1 MSMPKNFGLS
11 SRTTGVVI
19 TFFSLCVLSLLPRGV
34 AGAVLQLAFSPHNHN
49 KRVESNEAWGT
60 AKSHTGRSL
69 VQVPRGF

>member
-34 AGAVLQLAFSPHNHN
+34 AGAVLQ
-49 KRVESNEAWGT
+49 
-60 AKSHTGRSL
+60 
-69 VQVPRGF
+69 